1 MSLRPNDLKYMLTD
15 IFEIDSYSSKMGE
28 DADIVTLSF
37 AVNDRQPAED
47 LVRFLENGYQFILDA
62 DVSPGELDDS
72 TYKVFV
78 EIDRNQDID
87 NNIFEILD
95 GVKKLSGID
104 DWKYRYYKN
113 FKSKAATLEN
123 LQNDVPKSVDDY
135 NINRSQVTMENYKNF
150 FKDSYVESISV
161 NNDTMILQKPYC
173 DGISFKIIDIG
184 DTEYILENLK
194 ENYNPWEFAEIIFL
208 SKYIGDY
215 NITKY
220 GKKLTFEKSGKT
232 LVVERL

>member
-37 AVNDRQPAED
+37 AVKDRQPAED

-135 NINRSQVTMENYKNF
+135 NINRSQVTMEN
-150 FKDSYVESISV
+150 
-161 NNDTMILQKPYC
+161 
-173 DGISFKIIDIG
+173 
-184 DTEYILENLK
+184 
-194 ENYNPWEFAEIIFL
+194 
-208 SKYIGDY
+208 
-215 NITKY
+215 
-220 GKKLTFEKSGKT
+220 
-232 LVVERL
+232 